1 MRNFLVAGYVLIFA
15 LSAWVGYGLGQQ
27 SISQI
32 PRVTPTDLE
41 FPLPDTSE
49 TRQMNLLLVNV
60 KQLKHSQPVLQA
72 IWMVAFNPDTPIKL
86 IPIYPSYPED
96 STNDAELSKI
106 FDLIKAGGLFG
117 LDQATTLKLQERG
130 LEWDGSIILDNRA
143 LAYFIDAF
151 GPIKVGGE
159 TLDRDE
165 LASYKFPAFETRQLS
180 MTYNTLLWREICWN
194 ILHSP
199 EDILNL
205 NSQFN
210 KHIGVNFIEEVTGQ
224 DWVAL
229 LSNVKVPSCEFPMY
243 FQAGN

>member
-1 MRNFLVAGYVLIFA
+1 MRTFLVAGYALIFA
-15 LSAWVGYGLGQQ
+15 LSAWVGYGLGKQT
-27 SISQI
+27 ISPI
-32 PRVTPTDLE
+32 PPVTQTDSE
-41 FPLPDTSE
+41 FPLPEPSE
-49 TRQMNLLLVNV
+49 TRQMQLLLVNV
-60 KQLKHSQPVLQA
+60 KQLNHSQSVLQA

-86 IPIYPSYPED
+86 IPIYPSYSED
-96 STNDAELSKI
+96 SANDEELSKI
-106 FDLIKAGGLFG
+106 FGLNKEGKHFD

-130 LEWDGSIILDNRA
+130 LEWDGSIVLDNRA

-151 GPIKVGGE
+151 GSIKVGEE

-165 LASYKFPAFETRQLS
+165 LASYKFPTFETKQMSL
-180 MTYNTLLWREICWN
+180 TYNTLLWREICWN

-205 NSQFN
+205 NSQFY
-210 KHIGVNFIEEVTGQ
+210 KHIGVNFIEEVSGQ